1 MLWKGTVVEAG
12 RSVEEDVGI
21 NIEEAEIK
29 EVRFIYSQSIF
40 LIAPPPWLHDCLENI
55 MEVRVYYSV
64 YLDLPL
70 V

>member
-40 LIAPPPWLHDCLENI
+40 LIAPPP
-55 MEVRVYYSV
+55 
-64 YLDLPL
+64 
-70 V
+70 